1 MNEIQ
6 NICVLFSL
14 MTCRSKLYPINFNL
28 WNRRVEYSPFFEL
41 IHSFQQN
48 IDVVSILLLM
58 CITYSLII
66 VSNAISN
73 FQYSNCTIIVI
84 IDNFFYFLPSLTQ
97 YSMVAFNLVLKLVI
111 FVFKY
116 LICLI
121 YSRILIQFWLSIVNH

>member
-14 MTCRSKLYPINFNL
+14 MTCQSKLYPINFNPS
-28 WNRRVEYSPFFEL
+28 NRRVEYSPFFEL

-84 IDNFFYFLPSLTQ
+84 IDNFFYSLPSLTQ